1 MKCGYITCKKEI
13 EGRKRRF
20 CSIYCQRKD
29 YYIRNKDIIR
39 ERVRKWEAKN
49 LDKKRVHSKKSLTK
63 FRKEKRERFNELMRN
78 QYYKHKGKWISRAK
92 TREIIKAKR
101 KPSGIIKECRECKS
115 EENLS
120 LKFEVYP
127 TKADAIRKAIKKG
140 KIYYLCKECR
150 FK

>member
-1 MKCGYITCKKEI
+1 MIKK
-13 EGRKRRF
+13 
-20 CSIYCQRKD
+20 
-29 YYIRNKDIIR
+29 
-39 ERVRKWEAKN
+39 RVRKWEKDN
-49 LDKKRVHSKKSLTK
+49 PDKKRVNSKKSFEK
-63 FRKEKRERFNELMRN
+63 FRTEKRERFNELMRN
-78 QYYKHKGKWISRAK
+78 QYYKHKDKWNSRTK

-115 EENLS
+115 KENLS

-127 TKADAIRKAIKKG
+127 TKADVIRKAIKKG